1 LVIGD
6 GIIAHDA
13 GILVQAVLGIILGIV
28 LSIKRKSINPLK
40 FFLILAICSNS
51 YYLLKF
57 IFHLL
62 GLTEIDYLLAGIITI
77 INMLII
83 IRKLSYLLDT
93 SNVLDS
99 SNVLVEFCIFG
110 EDFEKEIITEGLG
123 IGPSDFYKK
132 GDLVGKK
139 QFKRKETC
147 WSISTGYEESLD
159 INDQL
164 AKILNLIK
172 PKTNILL
179 NFMEQ
184 YALECKFIIVIGIEN
199 NQSPAVY
206 LDREVI
212 EFANKIKAEFDFDM
226 YIYS

>member
-1 LVIGD
+1 
-6 GIIAHDA
+6 
-13 GILVQAVLGIILGIV
+13 
-28 LSIKRKSINPLK
+28 
-40 FFLILAICSNS
+40 
-51 YYLLKF
+51 
-57 IFHLL
+57 
-62 GLTEIDYLLAGIITI
+62 
-77 INMLII
+77 M
-83 IRKLSYLLDT
+83 
-93 SNVLDS
+93 DS
-99 SNVLVEFCIFG
+99 TNVLVEFCIFG

-132 GDLVGKK
+132 GDVAGKK
-139 QFKRKETC
+139 QFKRKGTC

-172 PKTNILL
+172 PKTNILINL
-179 NFMEQ
+179 MEQ

-212 EFANKIKAEFDFDM
+212 EFANEIKAEFDFDM